1 MKRLLKTKAFYESAD
16 VAANPDWWEV
26 ISTLTNLENW
36 VLMWTRKSLSSS
48 LRRRCGNLSLLA

>member
-16 VAANPDWWEV
+16 VAANPDWWGV

-36 VLMWTRKSLSSS
+36 VLMWTR
-48 LRRRCGNLSLLA
+48 NLSPAA